1 MKHLPYPVEKA
12 TDPSR
17 REFLLAGGAVVTTL
31 SLGRARATGPEKAS
45 EELEK
50 IREIMNRYG
59 SELGHARY
67 FEQE

>member
-1 MKHLPYPVEKA
+1 MKRLPNTVEGA

-31 SLGRARATGPEKAS
+31 SLGRAGATGPEKAS
-45 EELEK
+45 EERAR

-59 SELGHARY
+59 SELGQARY
-67 FEQE
+67 FEQG